1 MEVNRGWCLT
11 SSCQSV
17 CTPLQVFLL
26 LLCFGHWTLKFSTTQ
41 QSAER
46 RLASQ
51 SAAYGLLYL
60 LCQQSLPKMM
70 LLTEG
75 LPLGESCLIE
85 PDVCSA
91 NCCNLVKHFLASVC
105 SHLGVLSLLCWGT
118 HTGSSVALSSWHTFT
133 KLSSSVVTSSH
144 LHSVIVGPEGQPIQ
158 VGYQSM
164 SLYPS
169 LAIQSEHAPG
179 VGSEELGHAQV
190 KLREKVTDS
199 SLLLLEPCLLLLFP
213 FLCL

>member
-1 MEVNRGWCLT
+1 MPDFSLT

-26 LLCFGHWTLKFSTTQ
+26 LLCFGHWTLKFNTAQ
-41 QSAER
+41 QPAER

-70 LLTEG
+70 LLTKAI
-75 LPLGESCLIE
+75 PVGESCLIE

-91 NCCNLVKHFLASVC
+91 NRCNRVRHFLASVC

-118 HTGSSVALSSWHTFT
+118 HRVICSAL
-133 KLSSSVVTSSH
+133 
-144 LHSVIVGPEGQPIQ
+144 Q
-158 VGYQSM
+158 
-164 SLYPS
+164 
-169 LAIQSEHAPG
+169 LAHIH
-179 VGSEELGHAQV
+179 
-190 KLREKVTDS
+190 
-199 SLLLLEPCLLLLFP
+199 
-213 FLCL
+213 